1 MPTGKGTTPSQMPAA
16 AGDGSEAVVKAADQ
30 LASAH
35 LSDSADVDK
44 CCASCG
50 KTGDGLKRCTAC
62 RSVWYCGVQCQ
73 IDHRKAHKKECKRIK
88 KELEMLQPHPPTEEC
103 PVCLVPL
110 PLQGNRASYFACCGR
125 MVCQAC
131 HEENCRALRITNRK
145 RNDKKL
151 PPMELSC
158 AFCRIPTISKSD
170 LEGIRMH
177 QDRIAKKG
185 DVNAMVVLAG
195 KYMTGESGLVRDYA
209 KALELY
215 HRAADLGSPKALG
228 MLGYYFL
235 NGPVGVIEDK
245 EKARIYLED
254 AAKKGDVVSRGLL
267 GALKED
273 HQRHDL
279 AIRHYKLAASA
290 GDEDSV
296 KRLWKYFSL
305 EKLDKAELEET
316 LRAHKEAC
324 DEMNSEER
332 ERYEAWKEAQAGND
346 DALKE
351 IYAFYYDGLVTAKE
365 LKVVLKIHGS
375 GDIGKVWDFLSNA
388 SRKVYNK

>member
-1 MPTGKGTTPSQMPAA
+1 MAEEDEGTMPVGGKPAPA
-16 AGDGSEAVVKAADQ
+16 SEAVAEAEAAADQ
-30 LASAH
+30 LAAVN
-35 LSDSADVDK
+35 LSDADDQ
-44 CCASCG
+44 
-50 KTGDGLKRCTAC
+50 GDAPLVEETAEPNEKDPDL
-62 RSVWYCGVQCQ
+62 W
-73 IDHRKAHKKECKRIK
+73 K
-88 KELEMLQPHPPTEEC
+88 PHPPTEEC

-125 MVCQAC
+125 MVSQAC

-273 HQRHDL
+273 HQQPDL
-279 AIRHYKLAASA
+279 AIKHFKLAATA
-290 GDEDSV
+290 GHERAM
-296 KRLWKYFSL
+296 KELWKYFPS
-305 EKLDKAELEET
+305 KLTKAELEET

-332 ERYEAWKEAQAGND
+332 ERYEAWKKAQAGND

-351 IYAFYYDGLVTAKE
+351 IYAFYYEGLVTAKE